1 MINISPLK
9 NLEREMN
16 KKKNVG
22 IETNGEGLGA
32 SRLSQNFGLKDPC
45 MLVAQAPFCKT
56 VEIVRYVP
64 IFSWD
69 LRSTDGWGLRCERVE
84 RVRVIA
90 QVKKCS

>member
-64 IFSWD
+64 IFPGI
-69 LRSTDGWGLRCERVE
+69 TDVWGLRCERVE
-84 RVRVIA
+84 RIRVIA